1 MNIKLMRPGAQIP
14 TRATEGSAG
23 YDLAAAIGESVTINP
38 GESAKIPTGIA
49 IELPSR
55 ELVALVYSRSGHGH
69 KHGVK
74 LANSVGVIDSDY
86 RGEII
91 VALQNTSSQSYT
103 VEPGER
109 VAQMV
114 ITPVLL
120 PELNVVEELDE
131 TGRGIGGMGSTGRV

>member
-1 MNIKLMRPGAQIP
+1 MNIKLMRPGAQVP
-14 TRATEGSAG
+14 ARATEGSAG
-23 YDLAAAIGESVTINP
+23 YDLAAATDAPITINP
-38 GESAKIPTGIA
+38 GQSAKIPTGIA
-49 IELPSR
+49 VELPSR

-86 RGEII
+86 RGEIV
-91 VALQNTSSQSYT
+91 VALQNTGSLPYT

-109 VAQMV
+109 VAQIV

-120 PELNVVEELDE
+120 PTLTVVEELDE
-131 TGRGIGGMGSTGRV
+131 TLRGSGGMGSTGKI